1 MHTQEDS
8 PKPGLKSPGEIAWEA
23 NIPLLTDQFVMY
35 DTLKVWGISCLVLVV
50 IMTAIFIYEQNWHD
64 LIKILPVLGL
74 VSLGILILF
83 ILVML
88 IFFGN
93 RFPLGFALNPKGV
106 MMVTLSQRGRWGNRL
121 AVILGALSR
130 QPGLA
135 GAGLLA
141 MARESVGMSWDE
153 VRHIKVHPQARVI
166 SLMDSWHV
174 VVRLY
179 CTPKNYEAVLES
191 VQKWAARGLRK
202 AAQAKP
208 ARGLSPGLRLGLK
221 SLVAAVAAFMV
232 TAFPLEVPG
241 VLIWSLLV
249 VGLAALWLLV
259 FQRFFGI
266 VSLALAGLILV
277 GFVSQGLEVR
287 QRTNPEEF
295 RKFAASRG
303 LKIDTVPDW
312 IIGKYRRYEHF
323 YAHEWVQTGLGTLG
337 LAFFVWT
344 GISALQSRRRE
355 SPGADAPSS

>member
-1 MHTQEDS
+1 MDTKRDNSEQ
-8 PKPGLKSPGEIAWEA
+8 GLKAPGEIAWEA

-35 DTLKVWGISCLVLVV
+35 DTLKVWGISSLVLLV
-50 IMTAIFIYEQNWHD
+50 IMIAIFIYEHNWRNFF
-64 LIKILPVLGL
+64 KILPVLGL
-74 VSLGILILF
+74 VGLGILLLF

-93 RFPLGFALNPKGV
+93 RFPMGFAINNNGATMV
-106 MMVTLSQRGRWGNRL
+106 MLSQRGRWGNRL
-121 AVILGALSR
+121 AVILGALAAR
-130 QPGLA
+130 PGLA

-153 VRHIKVHPQARVI
+153 VRRVKVHPQARVI

-179 CTPKNYEAVLES
+179 CTPNNYEAVLES
-191 VQKWAARGLRK
+191 VQKWAAKGLRK
-202 AAQAKP
+202 AAQVKP
-208 ARGLSPGLRLGLK
+208 AWGLFPGLRLGLK
-221 SLVAAVAAFMV
+221 SLVAVVAAVMIS
-232 TAFPLEVPG
+232 AFPLEVPG

-249 VGLAALWLLV
+249 AGLGTIWLLI

-266 VSLALAGLILV
+266 VSLTLAVLILV
-277 GFVSQGLEVR
+277 GFLSQGLEVR

-312 IIGKYRRYEHF
+312 IIGRYRRYEHF
-323 YAHEWVQTGLGTLG
+323 HTHDWIQTGIGGLG

-344 GISALQSRRRE
+344 GVSALNSRRKA
-355 SPGADAPSS
+355 STGAPPT